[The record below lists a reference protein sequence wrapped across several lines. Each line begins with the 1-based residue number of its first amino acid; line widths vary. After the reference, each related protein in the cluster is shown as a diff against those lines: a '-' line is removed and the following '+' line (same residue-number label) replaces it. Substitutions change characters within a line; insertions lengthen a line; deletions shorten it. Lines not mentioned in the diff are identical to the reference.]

1 MFVFRQFSAARLG
14 WRGILG
20 IAAALA
26 IGIALVVLSIGL
38 AIVLVPVVALAI
50 VLGRWRL
57 KRVLAAAAETPP
69 ESREPAGR
77 IIEAEYSVIEDRNR
91 R

>member
-26 IGIALVVLSIGL
+26 IGIALIVLSLGL
-38 AIVLVPVVALAI
+38 AIVLVPIVALAI

-57 KRVLAAAAETPP
+57 KRSLGATPETPA
-69 ESREPAGR
+69 ESREAPGR